1 VQKLPS
7 YQSNYKLA
15 KDESIG
21 IDCAD
26 IIVKVSLIQTELIN
40 VDKVNCVN
48 IAILIISKSQ
58 CLQYL
63 IGI

>member
-1 VQKLPS
+1 MQKLPS

-40 VDKVNCVN
+40 IDKVNCVN
-48 IAILIISKSQ
+48 IAILIISKS
-58 CLQYL
+58 
-63 IGI
+63 